1 MLDTFFS
8 FLFSDT
14 GYIWII
20 YFLNFCINRL
30 QIYLGQPFW
39 VLFFLLDSSFKWQWS
54 SGLFI
59 SYICSRKLF
68 FSSNVSTLLTW
79 NFSSH
84 FCMMYK
90 MSTVHVIYPLLHL
103 IFYLFVIFYL
113 PPPPPRDI
121 LARGLSIINT
131 FKEVVYGFSYYL
143 YYFLFLI
150 NFCFLKLVVLSS
162 LESLFRLCSRSKIS
176 RF

>member
-113 PPPPPRDI
+113 PPPPPPGHSCKRFI
-121 LARGLSIINT
+121 YYQYFQRSSLWFFLLSI
-131 FKEVVYGFSYYL
+131 
-143 YYFLFLI
+143 LFLI
-150 NFCFLKLVVLSS
+150 PY
-162 LESLFRLCSRSKIS
+162 
-176 RF
+176 